1 MHDFYNDY
9 ESNFISSRFDELS
22 KKMHLG
28 YFRTHNFN
36 VDYFVKINS
45 FLLQDLFELNND
57 LYLSRNTYNY
67 KHRSFSYVGYGF
79 GSHVVYSDR
88 SYPERQKKCAE
99 CFDKLNKINKS
110 KSELSSN
117 ELLSLSA
124 QVFTALDHA
133 HIFAFANGA
142 TIKLLLN
149 SFALNNNF
157 EFQWNKLNNDPVDQ
171 ELFCVARDR
180 EVNAISIS
188 LNTSLCKSKELELA
202 EKNNKFYKN
211 GIPLNSFIQ
220 SACFRLS
227 CLQRTKPVDKTEIHN
242 ERIIR
247 RCR

>member
-9 ESNFISSRFDELS
+9 ESNYISSRFDELS
-22 KKMHLG
+22 KKMRLG
-28 YFRTHNFN
+28 DFRTHNFN
-36 VDYFVKINS
+36 V
-45 FLLQDLFELNND
+45 
-57 LYLSRNTYNY
+57 
-67 KHRSFSYVGYGF
+67 
-79 GSHVVYSDR
+79 VYSDK
-88 SYPERQKKCAE
+88 SYSEREKKCAE

-124 QVFTALDHA
+124 QAFTALDHV

-171 ELFCVARDR
+171 ELFCIARDR
-180 EVNAISIS
+180 EVNAIS
-188 LNTSLCKSKELELA
+188 LNTSLCKSKELDLA

-220 SACFRLS
+220 SAL
-227 CLQRTKPVDKTEIHN
+227 
-242 ERIIR
+242 IIQ
-247 RCR
+247 

>member
-9 ESNFISSRFDELS
+9 ESNYISSRFDELS
-22 KKMHLG
+22 KKMRLG
-28 YFRTHNFN
+28 DFRTHNFN
-36 VDYFVKINS
+36 VDYFAKINS
-45 FLLQDLFELNND
+45 FLLQALFDLNND

-79 GSHVVYSDR
+79 GSHVVYSDK
-88 SYPERQKKCAE
+88 SYSEREKKCAE

-124 QVFTALDHA
+124 QAFTALDHV

-157 EFQWNKLNNDPVDQ
+157 EFQWNKLNNEIQNYYLDQ
-171 ELFCVARDR
+171 ELFCIARDR
-180 EVNAISIS
+180 EVNAIS
-188 LNTSLCKSKELELA
+188 LNTSLCKSKELDLA

-220 SACFRLS
+220 SAL
-227 CLQRTKPVDKTEIHN
+227 
-242 ERIIR
+242 IIQ
-247 RCR
+247 